1 MKKFILIALMCLPLA
16 LSLPAAVFAVGPG
29 GACSNDDQCDDQG
42 NVQYGC
48 SGGICTPWGDPTG
61 GNMGGGNGTN
71 LGGPVGSNQPFVPLT
86 DIPAFSNF
94 NPSSGLPVA
103 LNSLYYI
110 CIGIAVVIAVLQL
123 ARAGITYM
131 LADSITSK
139 EEARHLIGAS
149 ILGLVLVLSPYLVF
163 HLINPS
169 ILSLNINVSNL
180 AVNVSGSNG
189 GYLSANETGT
199 NNDGT
204 QGGEK
209 GADGHDYLRC
219 GQDTCD
225 SAIQACEA
233 GNGTANYVCRDQQTG
248 KYTPIDPP
256 YKCAEGGYN
265 YIDCYKGVKGNEW
278 FYYGG
283 KNYYMCDETVKDG
296 SVWGTCSGSDQK
308 CTSNTPP
315 GSISDHSCRD
325 RKTQNIS
332 SAIHAGGQFG
342 CDLQNDLYTQCTP

>member
-1 MKKFILIALMCLPLA
+1 MKKLILIALMCLPLA

-29 GACSNDDQCDDQG
+29 GACHSDDDCDDQG

-48 SGGICTPWGDPTG
+48 YPEGNGVCTPWGDPTG
-61 GNMGGGNGTN
+61 GNMGGGGNNTG

-180 AVNVSGSNG
+180 AVNVNGSNG
-189 GYLSANETGT
+189 AFNTNGQSGLTQQQEDNGAKALYDTGFFDFLEF
-199 NNDGT
+199 DGT
-204 QGGEK
+204 DADAYKNATAYTCQTTGQTKVTPFNSGGHAPYYTTCVTPK
-209 GADGHDYLRC
+209 FSYLMIAGGSYLNPDDQATETRFEQECNGLGDAQHGIGFDEYAPKQTFGTQQVDC
-219 GQDTCD
+219 G
-225 SAIQACEA
+225 
-233 GNGTANYVCRDQQTG
+233 TG
-248 KYTPIDPP
+248 
-256 YKCAEGGYN
+256 
-265 YIDCYKGVKGNEW
+265 
-278 FYYGG
+278 
-283 KNYYMCDETVKDG
+283 
-296 SVWGTCSGSDQK
+296 QK
-308 CTSNTPP
+308 CFQDYTA
-315 GSISDHSCRD
+315 C
-325 RKTQNIS
+325 
-332 SAIHAGGQFG
+332 
-342 CDLQNDLYTQCTP
+342 NDVKP